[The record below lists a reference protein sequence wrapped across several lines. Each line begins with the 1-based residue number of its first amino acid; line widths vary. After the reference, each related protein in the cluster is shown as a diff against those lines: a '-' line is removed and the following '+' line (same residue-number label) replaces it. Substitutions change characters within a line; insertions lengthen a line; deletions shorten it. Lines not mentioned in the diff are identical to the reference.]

1 MFDTSPPVTL
11 SRDEVQR
18 WARSIATFYRQHAL
32 PLPWCELAETFL
44 PHDPA
49 SAERLMRR
57 ALVVTR

>member
-1 MFDTSPPVTL
+1 MT
-11 SRDEVQR
+11 RR
-18 WARSIATFYRQHAL
+18 IAL
-32 PLPWCELAETFL
+32 LLPWCELAETFL